1 MKLSNSTLL
10 AAVLCCVLCVMLSV
24 TAIGLDQFTLS
35 RIDPHNRMALCL
47 DNYYNMAH
55 WAYLLYDLFHL
66 LVIAVFALVLA
77 ETTSWEAWMGGG
89 ALIISTLADMASV
102 SVNTFILTAG
112 LRALALGE
120 SPGFAAPD
128 AGYEFIRSTF
138 DFANAAFG
146 IVGTLF
152 LGTAAIKATGMSR
165 VVGWFLLAS
174 LPLGFLQFAE
184 VGLLMPWTL
193 IVDTWITPLAEIA
206 LQVLIGT
213 ALWATLRHRQEAK
226 HSEPGSGPIR
236 NHPLKG
242 RVAG

>member
-1 MKLSNSTLL
+1 MKLSNSILM
-10 AAVLCCVLCVMLSV
+10 AAVFCCVLCVMLSI
-24 TAIGLDQFTLS
+24 TAISLDQYTLS

-47 DNYYNMAH
+47 DNYYNIAH
-55 WAYLLYDLFHL
+55 WSYLLYDLFHL
-66 LVIAVFALVLA
+66 FVIAVFALVLA

-152 LGTAAIKATGMSR
+152 LGTAAIKATGMAR

-193 IVDTWITPLAEIA
+193 VVDTWVTPLAEVA

-213 ALWATLRHRQEAK
+213 ALLATLRHRQQPD
-226 HSEPGSGPIR
+226 HSEPGPRAFR

-242 RVAG
+242 RLIG